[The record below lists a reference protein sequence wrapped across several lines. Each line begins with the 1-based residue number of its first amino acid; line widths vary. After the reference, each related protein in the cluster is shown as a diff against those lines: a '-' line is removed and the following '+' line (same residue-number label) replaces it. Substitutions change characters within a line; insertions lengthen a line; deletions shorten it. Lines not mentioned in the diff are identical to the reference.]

1 MFVTYPRVRNLSGCW
16 LPIRTYPDVGTGCGP
31 WCCIWIGTAHLDR
44 LLTYPRV
51 RNLSGCWLPI
61 RVVVSYAGSVSRSAA
76 EGHRNVVLGASTG
89 DDILA
94 WD

>member
-1 MFVTYPRVRNLSGCW
+1 MCAHPRAQVVKRVTGRGGVSLR
-16 LPIRTYPDVGTGCGP
+16 
-31 WCCIWIGTAHLDR
+31 CIWIGTAHLDR